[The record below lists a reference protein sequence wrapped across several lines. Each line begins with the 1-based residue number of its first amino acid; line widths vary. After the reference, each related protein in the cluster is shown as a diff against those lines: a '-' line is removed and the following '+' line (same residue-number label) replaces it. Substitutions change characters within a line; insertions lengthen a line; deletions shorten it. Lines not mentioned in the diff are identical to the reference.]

1 MRPTRRRS
9 ECLAHVLRSPPLSQ
23 ALQPCSSLPFT
34 SPALLPARGPT
45 QSCALIGQE
54 LRCALGAGAR
64 AVNVGARAAPP
75 PPPFGTRSL
84 SHLAFTCAAALSPA
98 GCRASYKPALPPAF
112 DLSPAS
118 PPSPSLHPPL
128 RSTLRPPALPRLR
141 RPTARASQWPPTC
154 STLMAT

>member
-75 PPPFGTRSL
+75 PPPSELAPFHI
-84 SHLAFTCAAALSPA
+84 SHS
-98 GCRASYKPALPPAF
+98 RALPPSHLLAAGHRIS
-112 DLSPAS
+112 LPSRLPSTS
-118 PPSPSLHPPL
+118 PPPPPL
-128 RSTLRPPALPRLR
+128 PPLSTPLCAQLYVHRLCPGSAGQLHAPRNGLRPARL
-141 RPTARASQWPPTC
+141 
-154 STLMAT
+154 